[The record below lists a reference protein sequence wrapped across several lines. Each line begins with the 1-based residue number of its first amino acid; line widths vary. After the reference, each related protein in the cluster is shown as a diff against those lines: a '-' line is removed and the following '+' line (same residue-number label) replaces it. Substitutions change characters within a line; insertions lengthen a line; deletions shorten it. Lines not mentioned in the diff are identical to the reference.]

1 MSQYISEEKIQEL
14 EVKSN
19 EARESRFIE
28 NFNYVFHIYP
38 KI

>member
-1 MSQYISEEKIQEL
+1 MSNYIHEDKIQDL
-14 EVKSN
+14 EMKAN
-19 EARESRFIE
+19 EAREFRFIE